1 VTGETPPLP
10 LSGVGFPFRIDP
22 RTGRVAT
29 AQGTDKLTQN
39 LQRLLLGRV
48 GERVMLRDYGGGVNQ
63 LLQENLNDA
72 LVTVARQQVGQAIL
86 RYEPRVVPQD
96 IGVVARDAE
105 LFLRVVYLQGED
117 PGVRT
122 AAVRIG

>member
-1 VTGETPPLP
+1 VSDGATAP

-22 RTGRVAT
+22 RSGRVAT
-29 AQGTDKLTQN
+29 AGGTDKLTQN
-39 LQRLLLGRV
+39 LQRLLLTRA

-63 LLQENLNDA
+63 LLQENINDA

-96 IGVVARDAE
+96 IGVVSRDAE

-122 AAVRIG
+122 AAIRIG